1 MPRFVFSGWAMLLG
15 FIIGA
20 LIPQEELISHF
31 IAGVLISVFALLVYL
46 MYTSVRHSYLLKH
59 KGFLKSEETFIDII
73 LQLAAGATM
82 ADGKVTSS
90 EKARI
95 RTQLEKGF
103 SKTKA
108 EAYLIT
114 YESHLE
120 QTIPIDACCK
130 TIRDEFDNATKAH
143 LLYLLIS
150 IVTADGILSQGE
162 ENYIDTIVKK
172 ARIRSTT
179 VYTVY
184 RLFTFQREQ
193 QQYEYQQQSSSSRP
207 TTSTSRLK
215 SAYEL
220 LDLDAA
226 SSDKEVKQAFR
237 RLAKIHHPDK
247 LGHLGEAQLT
257 LAKEKFQLIMAAYEQ
272 IKTARGIN

>member
-1 MPRFVFSGWAMLLG
+1 MPRFVFSGWALLLG

-31 IAGVLISVFALLVYL
+31 IAGVLISVLALLVYL
-46 MYTSVRHSYLLKH
+46 IYTSVRHSYLLKH

-82 ADGKVTSS
+82 VDGKVTSS

-95 RTQLEKGF
+95 SAQLEKGF
-103 SKTKA
+103 SKTKT
-108 EAYLIT
+108 EEYLIT
-114 YESHLE
+114 YESYLE
-120 QTIPIDACCK
+120 QTIPIEACCK
-130 TIRDEFDNATKAH
+130 TIRDEFDNATKGH

-150 IVTADGILSQGE
+150 IVTADGILTQGE
-162 ENYIDTIVKK
+162 EDYIDRIVKK

-193 QQYEYQQQSSSSRP
+193 QHDQYQKQSSRP
-207 TTSTSRLK
+207 TTSRSSLK

-220 LDLDAA
+220 LDLDATC
-226 SSDKEVKQAFR
+226 SDKEVKQAFR

-247 LGHLGEAQLT
+247 LGHLGEVQLK
-257 LAKEKFQLIMAAYEQ
+257 LAKEKFQLIIAAYEQ
-272 IKTARGIN
+272 IKTARRIN

>member
-46 MYTSVRHSYLLKH
+46 IYTSVRHSYLLKH

-73 LQLAAGATM
+73 LKLAAGATM

-95 RTQLEKGF
+95 RAQLEKGF

-108 EAYLIT
+108 EEYLIS
-114 YESHLE
+114 YESHLK

-130 TIRDEFDNATKAH
+130 TIQDEFDNATKGH

-150 IVTADGILSQGE
+150 IVTADGILTQGE
-162 ENYIDTIVKK
+162 EDYIDTIVKK

-193 QQYEYQQQSSSSRP
+193 QHYEYQQQSSRP
-207 TTSTSRLK
+207 TTSRSSLK

-226 SSDKEVKQAFR
+226 CSDKEVKQAFR

-247 LGHLGEAQLT
+247 LGYLGEVQLK
-257 LAKEKFQLIMAAYEQ
+257 LAKEKFQLIIAAYEQ
-272 IKTARGIN
+272 IKTARGIS